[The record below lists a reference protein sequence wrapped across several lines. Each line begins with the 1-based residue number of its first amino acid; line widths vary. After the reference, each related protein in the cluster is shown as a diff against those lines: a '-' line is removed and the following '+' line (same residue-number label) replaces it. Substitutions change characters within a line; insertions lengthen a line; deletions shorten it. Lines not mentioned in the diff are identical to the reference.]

1 MNTTSRILYKFWDE
15 IYEYN
20 TMYNNAGQNMF
31 FNNLDIYRKYLLNR
45 TVIFFDNEYYIEQ
58 ISTVS
63 GIMYFDITSD
73 DSYRNDVLGVLLCL
87 KPD

>member
-45 TVIFFDNEYYIEQ
+45 TVIFFDNEYYIKQ